1 MQDRSGALVEA
12 LQTPRYEVIPLPGI
26 EEKVV
31 EHVPR
36 HLKVT
41 VTASPKKGIDPTLGL
56 AEKLSGEGFEVAPH
70 LSARLVRD
78 RGHLGEI
85 LARLRERGIRDV
97 FVVAGDAPEPAGPF
111 EGSGDLLEAMAEIGH
126 DLEEVG
132 ITGYPESHP
141 LISDEVTI
149 QAMYR
154 KAPYATYIT
163 SQICFD
169 PATIDAWVLR
179 VRRRGVALPIYVGMP
194 GAVGMAKLVR
204 ISSNIGLGESAR
216 FLKKYGN
223 RFWRVFMPG
232 GYSPEGLIE
241 GLALG
246 DPERSVR
253 GFHIYTFNEVEGT
266 ERWRR
271 EALEKIVE
279 RTGASPREERH
290 KESTA

>member
-12 LQTPRYEVIPLPGI
+12 LRGPRYEVIPLPGI
-26 EEKVV
+26 EERVAG
-31 EHVPR
+31 HVPK
-36 HLKVT
+36 HLKLT
-41 VTASPKKGIDPTLGL
+41 VTASPMKGLGPTLEL

-78 RGHLGEI
+78 RAHLGEI
-85 LARLRERGIRDV
+85 LARLRGANIADV

-111 EGSGDLLEAMAEIGH
+111 EGSGALLEAMEEIGH

-154 KAPYATYIT
+154 KEPRATYIT

-169 PATIDAWVLR
+169 PGIINGWVLR
-179 VRRRGVALPIYVGMP
+179 VRRRGVGLPIYVGMP
-194 GAVGMAKLVR
+194 GAVGMTKLMR

-223 RFWRVFMPG
+223 RFWRMFMPG
-232 GYSPEGLIE
+232 GYSPDRLVEGVS
-241 GLALG
+241 LG
-246 DPERSVR
+246 EAERNVR
-253 GFHIYTFNEVEGT
+253 GFHVYTFNEVERT

-271 EALEKIVE
+271 EALERIEE
-279 RTGASPREERH
+279 RTGASPREQRH